1 MNDKELARQLYRDK
15 NKKPTEQE
23 KNEFIRLVKAGI
35 IDPYEFYSPGRFIHN
50 DYVKLMVQNNW
61 CIDEIRQIENYNH
74 ICILIN
80 EGKSTEYYEEWK
92 THRNIEIRWTLAKN
106 GYFPEDL
113 MNDND
118 NDVKMRVLETYPEY
132 MKYCLRDESLF
143 DRIHDYLC
151 FTDEPDIET
160 LQAHFMVNRNKIK
173 WSNRITR
180 DSIFKAYKLK
190 HEAMSHTPTAVETTM
205 TQKQLYDIGSP
216 LWARQE
222 PIYRLH
228 DFLYRIDN
236 GEITIDEY
244 LNEKDA

>member
-1 MNDKELARQLYRDK
+1 
-15 NKKPTEQE
+15 
-23 KNEFIRLVKAGI
+23 
-35 IDPYEFYSPGRFIHN
+35 
-50 DYVKLMVQNNW
+50 
-61 CIDEIRQIENYNH
+61 
-74 ICILIN
+74 
-80 EGKSTEYYEEWK
+80 
-92 THRNIEIRWTLAKN
+92 
-106 GYFPEDL
+106 
-113 MNDND
+113 
-118 NDVKMRVLETYPEY
+118 MRVLETYPEY

-160 LQAHFMVNRNKIK
+160 LQAHFLVNRNKIK

-205 TQKQLYDIGSP
+205 TQKQLYEIGSP
-216 LWARQE
+216 LWAKHE